1 MTTTSDPAT
10 DSIKPFVDLS
20 SRETSRRTLRTL
32 LKTLL
37 VLFGL
42 WIAVNEA
49 SPLPDFLQAASDQ
62 DMKSLPQH
70 RFWMGIVVT
79 LAQLA
84 ALVAGIYCLWKYK
97 SEGAVWLAIA
107 AYAPVFIA
115 FPMATVEP
123 AAADY
128 IASIGSVVIGM
139 ILFLCWT
146 RPDIFEADADTDA
159 DAAPA
164 PPTNKPSVSSP

>member
-10 DSIKPFVDLS
+10 DSIKPFIDLS

-42 WIAVNEA
+42 WIAVNEV
-49 SPLPDFLQAASDQ
+49 SPLPDFLRAASDQ

-84 ALVAGIYCLWKYK
+84 ALVAGIYGLWKYK

-107 AYAPVFIA
+107 TYAPVFIA

-146 RPDIFEADADTDA
+146 RPDIFEADAD
-159 DAAPA
+159 AAPA
-164 PPTNKPSVSSP
+164 PPTNNPSVSSP